1 MASSSAAY
9 ARPHPLAG
17 PLAAPPAGRGAG
29 AGGRAVA
36 EGRAAAEGTAR
47 APDPVHPPCFEALY
61 DEHFA
66 FVWRSLRR
74 LGVIDAAL
82 DDAVQDV
89 FLVVH
94 RRLAE
99 FEGRSSMK
107 TWLFGIV
114 LRVARTHRRAAL
126 RGGPRGHAAEAPADP
141 EAVAGPEADQ
151 PDART
156 EQAEAVRILH
166 ELLDDLDEEKREVFV
181 LAELEQMTAP
191 AIAEVAGINVST
203 VYSRLRAARHD
214 FEQAVLRHRA
224 RGTWRC
230 A

>member
-1 MASSSAAY
+1 MASSSAAC

-17 PLAAPPAGRGAG
+17 PLAAPPAG

-36 EGRAAAEGTAR
+36 EGRAAAEATAR
-47 APDPVHPPCFEALY
+47 APDPAPPPCFEALY

-74 LGVIDAAL
+74 LGVTDAAL

-114 LRVARTHRRAAL
+114 LRVARTYRRAAL
-126 RGGPRGHAAEAPADP
+126 RRGPRGHAAEAPADP
-141 EAVAGPEADQ
+141 EAVAGPETDQ

-191 AIAEVAGINVST
+191 AIAEVAGINVNT

-224 RGTWRC
+224 RSTWRC
-230 A
+230 T

>member
-1 MASSSAAY
+1 MASSGAASALPPP
-9 ARPHPLAG
+9 RAG
-17 PLAAPPAGRGAG
+17 SLAAPPADRCAG
-29 AGGRAVA
+29 AGD
-36 EGRAAAEGTAR
+36 RAAAEAAAC
-47 APDPVHPPCFEALY
+47 APDPARPPRFEALY

-74 LGVIDAAL
+74 LGVADAAV

-99 FEGRSSMK
+99 FEGRSSLK

-114 LRVARTHRRAAL
+114 LRVARAHRRAAL
-126 RGGPRGHAAEAPADP
+126 RRRPSELAAAASADP

-156 EQAEAVRILH
+156 EQAEAVRILYD
-166 ELLDDLDEEKREVFV
+166 LLDELDEEKREVIV

-191 AIAEVAGINVST
+191 AIAEIAGINVNT

-224 RGTWRC
+224 RATWRC
-230 A
+230 K

>member
-1 MASSSAAY
+1 MASSSAAR
-9 ARPHPLAG
+9 ARPPPLAG
-17 PLAAPPAGRGAG
+17 PLAAPPAGSCAG
-29 AGGRAVA
+29 AGD
-36 EGRAAAEGTAR
+36 RAAVEPPAC
-47 APDPVHPPCFEALY
+47 APDPAHPPGVEALY

-74 LGVIDAAL
+74 LGVADAAV

-114 LRVARTHRRAAL
+114 LRVARAQRRNAL
-126 RGGPRGHAAEAPADP
+126 RRGASELAVEAPEDP

-156 EQAEAVRILH
+156 EQAEAVRIFY
-166 ELLDDLDEEKREVFV
+166 ELLDELDEEKREVFV

-191 AIAEVAGINVST
+191 AIAEVAGINVNT

-230 A
+230 K